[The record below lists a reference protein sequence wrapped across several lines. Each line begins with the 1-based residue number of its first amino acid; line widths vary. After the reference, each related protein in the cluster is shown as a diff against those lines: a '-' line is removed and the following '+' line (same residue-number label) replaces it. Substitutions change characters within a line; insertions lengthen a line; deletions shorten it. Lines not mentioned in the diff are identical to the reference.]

1 MSKARTLAASSLGRG
16 VACLLVSA
24 VAAVATWSA
33 CAQGRPGPAGTG
45 AGELPKYANRSEAL
59 LAVPVTGIRPG
70 ALPAPEDVQNPFGHD
85 PGAVERGMKDFIAFN
100 CVGCHAPN
108 GAGGM
113 GPALSNGKWLHG
125 SSAANIYL
133 SIYQGRSNGMP
144 AWGGTLPSN
153 VIWELVSYLQS
164 ISQAPDQQ
172 FGHTISLAPRSPA
185 IEQVPAQDIETAT
198 PWKYTQPINSGH
210 KP

>member
-1 MSKARTLAASSLGRG
+1 MCKPASFAASPLGRG
-16 VACLLVSA
+16 LACVLLSA
-24 VAAVATWSA
+24 AAALGTWSA
-33 CAQGRPGPAGTG
+33 GAQSRPGPAG
-45 AGELPKYANRSEAL
+45 AGELPTYGNRTEAL

-70 ALPAPEDVQNPFGHD
+70 ALPPPEDVRNPFDHD
-85 PGAVERGMKDFIAFN
+85 PGAIERGMKDFIAFN

-144 AWGGTLPSN
+144 AWGTTLPSN

-164 ISQAPDQQ
+164 ISQDPDKH
-172 FGHTISLAPRSPA
+172 FGKTISLSPRSPD
-185 IEQVPAQDIETAT
+185 IEQVPAQQIETAT